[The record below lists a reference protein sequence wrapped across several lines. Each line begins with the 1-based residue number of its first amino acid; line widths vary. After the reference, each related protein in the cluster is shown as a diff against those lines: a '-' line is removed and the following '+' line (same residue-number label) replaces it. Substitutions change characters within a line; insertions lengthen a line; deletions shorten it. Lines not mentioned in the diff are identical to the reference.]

1 MLVVGR
7 VDKEADTEFVIGL
20 MEHFM
25 RESGKMIKDMDMVG

>member
-7 VDKEADTEFVIGL
+7 VDKEVAMEFVIGL

-25 RESGKMIKDMDMVG
+25 RENGKMIKDMDMVD